1 MAERARSLR
10 RRRRAREREVS
21 GLIERWEFRGVK
33 EEEEEEEDEEE
44 RRRKNL

>member
-1 MAERARSLR
+1 MAERGRSLR

-33 EEEEEEEDEEE
+33 EEEEEDEEE

>member
-1 MAERARSLR
+1 VAERGRSLR

-33 EEEEEEEDEEE
+33 EEEEEDEEE

>member
-1 MAERARSLR
+1 MAERGRSLR

-33 EEEEEEEDEEE
+33 EEEEDEEE
-44 RRRKNL
+44 RRRKKL

>member
-1 MAERARSLR
+1 VAERGRSLRR

-33 EEEEEEEDEEE
+33 EEEEEDEEE